1 MLCVSGKTRL
11 LCECLYPYVYVYVY
25 TGMNAVIGMY
35 SHHISLEMRK
45 SAATH
50 IQAVARK
57 LNALGI
63 LSKSIKTFH
72 LPQNPFTDEI
82 LTA

>member
-1 MLCVSGKTRL
+1 M
-11 LCECLYPYVYVYVY
+11 P
-25 TGMNAVIGMY
+25 AIGMY
-35 SHHISLEMRK
+35 SHHISLKMRK
-45 SAATH
+45 SVATH
-50 IQAVARK
+50 IRAAVARK

>member
-11 LCECLYPYVYVYVY
+11 LCEYLYPYVYVY

-45 SAATH
+45 SVATH
-50 IQAVARK
+50 IQAAVARK